1 MRAHVARHLLIAA
14 GRGDSSG
21 SDDRHACYA
30 GITRGL
36 DQSPAPRLS
45 SRNPGPGGVAERLKA
60 AVLKTAGPKGLAG
73 SNPASSAFLVAAAAH
88 RWSCARG
95 NGAGLLPREL
105 HPDSKHSI
113 SGHRCPRCHEQQDLH
128 CISCGEGSV
137 SSNDAPS
144 SLTGAIPTTSIEVV
158 AMAMPSSW
166 KTLNRRR
173 EIRSFTSRTARGR
186 ERNRIDISIQLS
198 VSRR

>member
-73 SNPASSAFLVAAAAH
+73 SNPASSAFVLWPP
-88 RWSCARG
+88 RPR
-95 NGAGLLPREL
+95 AGLVPAGTVQGFFPESYIR
-105 HPDSKHSI
+105 I
-113 SGHRCPRCHEQQDLH
+113 
-128 CISCGEGSV
+128 
-137 SSNDAPS
+137 PS
-144 SLTGAIPTTSIEVV
+144 TRSAATV
-158 AMAMPSSW
+158 A
-166 KTLNRRR
+166 
-173 EIRSFTSRTARGR
+173 
-186 ERNRIDISIQLS
+186 
-198 VSRR
+198 